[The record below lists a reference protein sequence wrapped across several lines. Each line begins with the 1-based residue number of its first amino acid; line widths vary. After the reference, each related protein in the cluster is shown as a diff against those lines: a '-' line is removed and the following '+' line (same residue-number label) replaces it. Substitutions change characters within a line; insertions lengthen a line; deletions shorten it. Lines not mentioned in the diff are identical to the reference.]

1 MLVTFQSPATP
12 DVIMLRDLAQ
22 YLLGLIGK
30 RLDNRGVIAR
40 DDLPE
45 AIRRL
50 EAAIVDDKQT
60 AAAYEAAKASSAGHH
75 QHQHA
80 GFSQR
85 AWPFLDML
93 REARRQNA
101 DILWGL

>member
-22 YLLGLIGK
+22 YMLGLIGK
-30 RLDNRGVIAR
+30 RLDNQGVIAH

-60 AAAYEAAKASSAGHH
+60 AAAHEASTASNTGH
-75 QHQHA
+75 HQHA

>member
-1 MLVTFQSPATP
+1 LLVTFQSRATP
-12 DVIMLRDLAQ
+12 DVVMLRDLAQ
-22 YLLGLIGK
+22 YMLGLIGK
-30 RLDNRGVIAR
+30 RLDSQGVIAH

-50 EAAIVDDKQT
+50 EAAIIDDKQT
-60 AAAYEAAKASSAGHH
+60 AAVHEASAASNGSH
-75 QHQHA
+75 HQHA

>member
-30 RLDNRGVIAR
+30 RLDNRGVIAH

-50 EAAIVDDKQT
+50 EEAIVDDKQT
-60 AAAYEAAKASSAGHH
+60 AAAYEASVASNAER
-75 QHQHA
+75 HQHA

>member
-1 MLVTFQSPATP
+1 
-12 DVIMLRDLAQ
+12 MLRDLAQ

-30 RLDNRGVIAR
+30 RLDNRGVIAH
-40 DDLPE
+40 DDLPD
-45 AIRRL
+45 AISRL
-50 EAAIVDDKQT
+50 EAAIIDDKQT
-60 AAAYEAAKASSAGHH
+60 AAAQDTSASSHAGHH
-75 QHQHA
+75 PHA
-80 GFSQR
+80 GFAQR

>member
-1 MLVTFQSPATP
+1 LLVTFQSPATP
-12 DVIMLRDLAQ
+12 DVVMLRDLAQ

-30 RLDNRGVIAR
+30 RLDKQGVIAH

-50 EAAIVDDKQT
+50 ETAIEDDAQT
-60 AAAYEAAKASSAGHH
+60 AVVHETSVSSNVDHAH
-75 QHQHA
+75 QR
-80 GFSQR
+80 GMSQR
-85 AWPFLDML
+85 AYPFLDML

>member
-1 MLVTFQSPATP
+1 
-12 DVIMLRDLAQ
+12 MLRDLAQ

-30 RLDNRGVIAR
+30 RLDHQGVIAH

-50 EAAIVDDKQT
+50 ETAIEDDAQSGT
-60 AAAYEAAKASSAGHH
+60 AHETSVLQADRRKAGL
-75 QHQHA
+75 
-80 GFSQR
+80 SQR

>member
-12 DVIMLRDLAQ
+12 DVVMLRDLAQ

-30 RLDNRGVIAR
+30 RLDRQGVIVHN
-40 DDLPE
+40 DLPE

-50 EAAIVDDKQT
+50 EAAIEDDAQSGT
-60 AAAYEAAKASSAGHH
+60 VYETPTSRADHH
-75 QHQHA
+75 KS
-80 GFSQR
+80 GLSQR

-93 REARRQNA
+93 REAKRQDA

>member
-12 DVIMLRDLAQ
+12 DVVMLRDLAQ

-30 RLDNRGVIAR
+30 RLDNRGVIAH

-45 AIRRL
+45 AISRL

-60 AAAYEAAKASSAGHH
+60 AAAHDTTASLNAGHP
-75 QHQHA
+75 QHA
-80 GFSQR
+80 GFAQR

-93 REARRQNA
+93 REASRQNA